1 MIGEFVTYMVGLLK
15 AAVFWGMFV
24 AVNYAL
30 RKYVFQENYWQ
41 VVNNFVKYLFVFLS
55 VTMLALAIGYGIA
68 ADSVAKLMMQILE
81 SSNETSTLATLEVLA

>member
-1 MIGEFVTYMVGLLK
+1 MIGEVVAYVTGLVK
-15 AAVFWGMFV
+15 AAVFWGMFI

-30 RKYVFQENYWQ
+30 RKYVFRENYWQ

-68 ADSVAKLMMQILE
+68 ADSIADLLIHILE
-81 SSNETSTLATLEVLA
+81 SNETSTMATLEVTA